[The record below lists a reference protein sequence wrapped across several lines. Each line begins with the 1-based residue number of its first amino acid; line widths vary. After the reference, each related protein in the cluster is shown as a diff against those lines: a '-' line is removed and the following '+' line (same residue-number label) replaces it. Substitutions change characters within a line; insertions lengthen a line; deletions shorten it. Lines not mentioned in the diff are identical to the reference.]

1 MLKQVVIYSVACVL
15 VLASVMSSD
24 AAERGGELSIA
35 CAANFTETLKRL
47 AVEYE
52 KTGTK
57 VTCVFGST
65 GMLYGQIIN
74 GASYDLFFAADEKR
88 PAMLFNKNLART
100 PVVYAKGKVVL
111 WSMKKKLMNLATWK
125 DVLVSPDLAYVGI
138 PNSKTA
144 PYGAAAEASLR
155 GAKLYSTVEQKLA
168 IGKSVGTAFQY
179 GYTGVAD
186 ATFIA
191 LSQAL
196 SEKGMQGKHWDI
208 PNSDTISQSACVLRS
223 GNVEGAQKFMEW
235 MNSREARSILR
246 WFGYE

>member
-1 MLKQVVIYSVACVL
+1 MLKQAVIFSMACVL
-15 VLASVMSSD
+15 LLASVMFSD
-24 AAERGGELSIA
+24 AAERAGELSIA
-35 CAANFTETLKRL
+35 CSANFTETLKRL

-88 PAMLFNKNLART
+88 PTMLFNKNLALK
-100 PVVYAKGKVVL
+100 PKVYAKGKAVL
-111 WSMKKKLMNLATWK
+111 WSMKKELMSLATWK
-125 DVLVSPDLAYVGI
+125 DVLVSPDLAYLGI
-138 PNSKTA
+138 PNPKIA

-155 GAKLYSTVEQKLA
+155 AAKLYSKVESKLA
-168 IGKSVGTAFQY
+168 VGKSVGTAFQY

-208 PNSDTISQSACVLRS
+208 PNSDAISQSACVLRS